1 VKGVQ
6 RMLGLTSYFRRFV
19 EGYAVIDEPW
29 SDLFRKEVRF
39 EFQDQQH
46 LNSLKK
52 RWSVDQF

>member
-1 VKGVQ
+1 
-6 RMLGLTSYFRRFV
+6 MLGLTSYFRRFV